1 MLLRSHRGFSD
12 RKGSYMHTCM
22 SYESAF
28 QTQGAQKKRGNL
40 TTQTPLEN
48 AFVYCAVAAHCLV
61 ATNIRYRD
69 PTKNASTG
77 IKTGCDKAC
86 AGMGWSA
93 GTGNFLFFCALKAPP
108 QSASTEAC
116 LGPAPPAWTKALP
129 LLVLA
134 QPHRALRDSKIARPL
149 QPGEVRKCISL
160 NKGSRF
166 VSP

>member
-1 MLLRSHRGFSD
+1 MCILCCISALPCGHENPVQ
-12 RKGSYMHTCM
+12 GS
-22 SYESAF
+22 
-28 QTQGAQKKRGNL
+28 
-40 TTQTPLEN
+40 
-48 AFVYCAVAAHCLV
+48 
-61 ATNIRYRD
+61 
-69 PTKNASTG
+69 KNASTG

-134 QPHRALRDSKIARPL
+134 QPHRALGIRRLPAHFSQERF
-149 QPGEVRKCISL
+149 VSCYCISL